1 MSKIRTKQTL
11 FAVERHGSCGLIC
24 KKYRINT
31 NNIDYRY
38 KMKKKEYIVPETK
51 VYPMEEELFLC
62 TSVQPQVPGSTEE
75 EWEEDEDVNSGEFDI

>member
-11 FAVERHGSCGLIC
+11 FAVGKHNSCVPIC
-24 KKYRINT
+24 KKCRINT
-31 NNIDYRY
+31 NNIDN

-75 EWEEDEDVNSGEFDI
+75 EWEGDEDVNSGEFDI